1 MSDQLKLILSY
12 RKNEGTERK
21 PVWSDWHWE
30 SYCPIDSVDGIVT
43 ITQKY
48 NWEREVYRDLDWKLE
63 AGYLAPNGKTT
74 QAEIVYQPC

>member
-12 RKNEGTERK
+12 RKNEGTE
-21 PVWSDWHWE
+21 SDPFWGEWQWE
-30 SYCPIDSVDGIVT
+30 TYCPINSVDGIVSL
-43 ITQKY
+43 TQKY
-48 NWEREVYRDLDWKLE
+48 NWDRHVYSDLDWKLE

>member
-21 PVWSDWHWE
+21 PVWGDWKRTVH
-30 SYCPIDSVDGIVT
+30 CPIDSVDGIVT